1 MEDIK
6 NKNAEEYEPEA
17 GSCCCHDHEHGHHH
31 EHEHHHD
38 HDHDHE
44 HHHDHGCGC
53 GCHHHHHEH
62 GERKISDKV
71 TIGGGA
77 VMTGIAL
84 LTLAVGLK
92 MPATII
98 FVIAYIIVGGEILL
112 NAAKGIAHGELL
124 DENFLM
130 AVASIGAMALGEYTE
145 AIAVMLLFRIGEVFE
160 EYAEGKSVK
169 SITEIMDIRPDYANL
184 YMTKAEYS
192 EYLEALEAA
201 KQAEDGGTL
210 GPDET
215 EEPAPLPQITEAAK
229 TSQDHANPAEI
240 KVGDII
246 QIKPGEKVPLDGHII
261 DGSSSVQTAALT
273 GESVPRDLTI
283 GDEILSGCVN
293 ITGTLLVQVDKEFC
307 ESTASKIIDLVQN
320 AVEKKSKPE
329 KFITKFARIYTPL
342 VCLAALLLA
351 VIPPLAM
358 GGKWGVWI
366 YRALVF
372 LVISCPC
379 ALVISVPLSFFGGIG
394 AASKDGILVKGSNY
408 LEAIAKADTVVFDKT
423 GTITTGDF
431 VVKEVIPCREGGEK
445 AYITDEV
452 LELAAYAEGYSSHP
466 IANSIKKAYGEALE
480 KYKEDSLVDLRGIIG
495 EESGDL
501 YGALIRDCED
511 LPGYGVRTTL
521 GKSDALIGDY
531 PGLADAKL
539 RVAVG
544 NLKLMKTLGED
555 VYEKAL
561 DATKESGA
569 SATTVYVAVDG
580 EYAGL
585 IVIGDELK
593 PDVPQTVEGLRFA
606 GVTTVAMLTG
616 DRHEAAE
623 EIAAQAGIPRKNVF
637 AEKLPQEK
645 LEKLEELIKKSG
657 RRRGTVVYVGDG
669 VNDAPVLA
677 RADVGIAMGG
687 LGSDAAIEAADA
699 VIMQDEPSKI
709 VRLIKI
715 ARKTLRIAKENI
727 AFALIVKFGVL
738 ALGAIGIATMWAA
751 VFADVGVM
759 ILAVLNAMRA
769 LANKI

>member
-1 MEDIK
+1 M
-6 NKNAEEYEPEA
+6 
-17 GSCCCHDHEHGHHH
+17 HEHEHEHNHNHEHEHHH
-31 EHEHHHD
+31 EHEH
-38 HDHDHE
+38 E
-44 HHHDHGCGC
+44 HCGCGC
-53 GCHHHHHEH
+53 GCGHDHHHHHHHHHHGH
-62 GERKISDKV
+62 GEHRVSEKV
-71 TIGGGA
+71 TVGAGA
-77 VMTGIAL
+77 VMTGLAL
-84 LTLAVGLK
+84 LTLAVGMK

-98 FVIAYIIVGGEILL
+98 FVIAYIIVGGEVLL
-112 NAAKGIAHGELL
+112 NAAKGILHGELL

-145 AIAVMLLFRIGEVFE
+145 GIAVMLLFRIGEMFE

-184 YMTKAEYS
+184 YMKKAEYND
-192 EYLEALEAA
+192 YLKALEAA
-201 KQAEDGGTL
+201 RQAQDGGTL
-210 GPDET
+210 EMT
-215 EEPAPLPQITEAAK
+215 ENIEAAEIPQLAEAAK
-229 TSQDHANPAEI
+229 TSQNHANPAEI
-240 KVGDII
+240 AVGDII
-246 QIKPGEKVPLDGHII
+246 QIKPGEKVPLDGRII

-273 GESVPRDLTI
+273 GESGPRDLTA

-293 ITGTLLVQVDKEFC
+293 ITGTLLVEVTKEFG
-307 ESTASKIIDLVQN
+307 ESTASRIIDLVQN
-320 AVEKKSKPE
+320 AVEKKSRPE
-329 KFITKFARIYTPL
+329 KFITKFARVYTPA
-342 VCLAALLLA
+342 VCAAALLLA
-351 VIPPLAM
+351 VIPPLAF
-358 GGKWGVWI
+358 GQQWGTWI

-394 AASKDGILVKGSNY
+394 AASKAGILVKGSNY

-423 GTITTGDF
+423 GTITTGEF
-431 VVKEVIPCREGGEK
+431 VVKEVIPNRDGGEK
-445 AYITDEV
+445 AYISDEV

-466 IANSIKKAYGEALE
+466 IAGSIKRAYGEALE
-480 KYKEDSLVDLRGIIG
+480 KYKDGGLVDLRGIIG

-501 YGALIRDCED
+501 YGALIRDCEE
-511 LPGYGVRTTL
+511 LPGYGVKTTL
-521 GKSDALIGDY
+521 GKNDALIGDY
-531 PGLADAKL
+531 PGLSDAKL

-544 NLKLMKTLGED
+544 NLKLMKMLGEEI
-555 VYEKAL
+555 YEKAL
-561 DATKESGA
+561 AATMESGA

-585 IVIGDELK
+585 IVIGDEIK
-593 PDVPQTVEGLRFA
+593 PDVPGTVEGLRFA
-606 GVTTVAMLTG
+606 GVTDIAILTG
-616 DRHEAAE
+616 DRHETAE
-623 EIAAQAGIPRKNVF
+623 EIAAQAGIARKNVF

-645 LEKLEELIKKSG
+645 LEKLEELIAKSAH
-657 RRRGTVVYVGDG
+657 RRGKAIYVGDG

-699 VIMQDEPSKI
+699 VIMKDEPSKI
-709 VRLIKI
+709 ISLIKI

-727 AFALIVKFGVL
+727 ALALVIKFGVL